1 MLLRTFLNSGV
12 TSFALSKRSVERES
26 RGSRLKILIVS
37 GFLGAGKTSFIQ
49 AMAKA
54 TGQDFVI
61 VENDFAQENIDSKIL
76 SQDQA
81 IADMKIV
88 ELSEGCICCSLNLD
102 FSFSVMTIANT
113 LKPDFLLVEPSGVA
127 QPTNIIQSLKKI
139 QYEKIS
145 LLAPITVVDY
155 QNYLLQRRDYPNY
168 FNDQLIAAGTIV
180 LSKSEQLDTADF
192 KQVADEL
199 QLPDDAAFPLS
210 HYSQWSKEDWLALLA
225 KELSADDIKKVGQR
239 FIQKKIRR
247 EADRDLSSLTL
258 SQLDFI
264 NPDQVY
270 AFLEDLLLGKYGE
283 IIRAKGFIPL
293 KDETLYADLVEKQIT
308 LSGLSPEG
316 AKLLVEEQEGKL
328 KADEFAPE
336 SGLPAAEKGTMN
348 LDSASRGGA
357 TEKDPA
363 GLVSATRP
371 LEIEQTPTE
380 LTPDSLPTTH
390 ALNKFVIIGKNLK
403 IAALR
408 ALSRK

>member
-1 MLLRTFLNSGV
+1 
-12 TSFALSKRSVERES
+12 
-26 RGSRLKILIVS
+26 
-37 GFLGAGKTSFIQ
+37 
-49 AMAKA
+49 MAQA
-54 TGQDFVI
+54 TGRDFVI
-61 VENDFAQENIDSKIL
+61 VENDFAEENIDSKIL

-81 IADMKIV
+81 LADMKIV
-88 ELSEGCICCSLNLD
+88 DLSEGCICCSLNLD

-139 QYEKIS
+139 QYEQIS
-145 LLAPITVVDY
+145 LLAPITIVDY

-192 KQVADEL
+192 KHVADEL
-199 QLPDDAAFPLS
+199 QLPEDAAFPLC
-210 HYSQWSKEDWLALLA
+210 HYSQWSKEDWLALLS

-239 FIQKKIRR
+239 FIQKKIKR
-247 EADRDLSSLTL
+247 EADRNLSSLTL

-270 AFLEDLLLGKYGE
+270 AFLEDLLLGKYGQ
-283 IIRAKGFIPL
+283 IIRAKGFISL

-308 LSGLSPEG
+308 LSGLAPEE
-316 AKLLVEEQEGKL
+316 AKLLAEEQEGKEGNEKVQSEL
-328 KADEFAPE
+328 TPE
-336 SGLPAAEKGTMN
+336 SCLTKAEKGTIK

-357 TEKDPA
+357 TDKDPA

-371 LEIEQTPTE
+371 VEIEKTSTE
-380 LTPDSLPTTH
+380 FTPDSLPTAH

-403 IAALR
+403 TADLR
-408 ALSRK
+408 ALARK

>member
-1 MLLRTFLNSGV
+1 M
-12 TSFALSKRSVERES
+12 
-26 RGSRLKILIVS
+26 KILIIS

-54 TGQDFVI
+54 TGREFVI
-61 VENDFAQENIDSKIL
+61 VENDFAEENIDSKIL

-145 LLAPITVVDY
+145 LLAPVTVVDY

-180 LSKSEQLDTADF
+180 LSKSEQLTPTDF
-192 KQVADEL
+192 KQVATEL
-199 QLPDDAAFPLS
+199 QLPEDAAFPLS

-225 KELSADDIKKVGQR
+225 KELSANELKKVGQR

-247 EADRDLSSLTL
+247 EADRNLSSLTL

-270 AFLEDLLLGKYGE
+270 AFLEDLLLGKYGQ

-308 LSGLSPEG
+308 LSGLSPEE
-316 AKLLVEEQEGKL
+316 AKLLAEEQEGKEQ
-328 KADEFAPE
+328 ADEFTPE
-336 SGLPAAEKGTMN
+336 SCLTESEKGATN
-348 LDSASRGGA
+348 LDSASRAGA
-357 TEKDPA
+357 TYKDPA

-371 LEIEQTPTE
+371 LEMEKTPTE
-380 LTPDSLPTTH
+380 LTPNSPPTAH
-390 ALNKFVIIGKNLK
+390 SLNKFVIIGKNLQT
-403 IAALR
+403 AALH
-408 ALSRK
+408 ALSRKNG

>member
-1 MLLRTFLNSGV
+1 
-12 TSFALSKRSVERES
+12 
-26 RGSRLKILIVS
+26 
-37 GFLGAGKTSFIQ
+37 
-49 AMAKA
+49 MAKA
-54 TGQDFVI
+54 TGREFVI

-180 LSKSEQLDTADF
+180 LSKSEQLDAADF
-192 KQVADEL
+192 ARVADEL
-199 QLPDDAAFPLS
+199 QLPEDAAFPLS

-239 FIQKKIRR
+239 FIQKKIKR
-247 EADRDLSSLTL
+247 EADRNLSSLTL

-316 AKLLVEEQEGKL
+316 AKLLAEEQEGKL
-328 KADEFAPE
+328 KANEFAPG
-336 SGLPAAEKGTMN
+336 SGLPAAGKGTMN

-363 GLVSATRP
+363 GLISATRP
-371 LEIEQTPTE
+371 LENEKTPTE
-380 LTPDSLPTTH
+380 LTPDSPPTAH
-390 ALNKFVIIGKNLK
+390 ALNQFVIIGKNLK
-403 IAALR
+403 SADLR
-408 ALSRK
+408 ALSRKNG

>member
-1 MLLRTFLNSGV
+1 
-12 TSFALSKRSVERES
+12 
-26 RGSRLKILIVS
+26 
-37 GFLGAGKTSFIQ
+37 
-49 AMAKA
+49 MAKA
-54 TGQDFVI
+54 TGREFVI
-61 VENDFAQENIDSKIL
+61 VENDFAEENIDSKIL

-81 IADMKIV
+81 IADMNIV

-113 LKPDFLLVEPSGVA
+113 LKPDVLLVEPSGVA
-127 QPTNIIQSLKKI
+127 QPTNIVQSLKNI
-139 QYEKIS
+139 QYEQIS
-145 LLAPITVVDY
+145 LLAPVTVVDY

-180 LSKSEQLDTADF
+180 LSKSEQLTPTDF
-192 KQVADEL
+192 KQVATEL
-199 QLPDDAAFPLS
+199 QLPEDAAFPLS
-210 HYSQWSKEDWLALLA
+210 HYSQWSKEDWLSLLA

-247 EADRDLSSLTL
+247 EADRNLSSLTL

-270 AFLEDLLLGKYGE
+270 AFLEDLLLGKYGQ

-308 LSGLSPEG
+308 LSGLSPEE
-316 AKLLVEEQEGKL
+316 AKLLAEEQEGKEQ
-328 KADEFAPE
+328 ADEFTPK
-336 SGLPAAEKGTMN
+336 SGLTESEKGITN
-348 LDSASRGGA
+348 LDSASRAGA
-357 TEKDPA
+357 TYKDPA

-371 LEIEQTPTE
+371 LEIEKTPTE
-380 LTPDSLPTTH
+380 LTPVSPPTAH
-390 ALNKFVIIGKNLK
+390 ALNKFVIIGKNLQT
-403 IAALR
+403 AALR

>member
-1 MLLRTFLNSGV
+1 M
-12 TSFALSKRSVERES
+12 
-26 RGSRLKILIVS
+26 KILIIS

-54 TGQDFVI
+54 TGREFVI
-61 VENDFAQENIDSKIL
+61 VENDFAEENIDSKIL

-127 QPTNIIQSLKKI
+127 QPTNIIQGLGKI
-139 QYEKIS
+139 QYEQIS

-180 LSKSEQLDTADF
+180 LSKSEQLDAADF
-192 KQVADEL
+192 ARVADEL
-199 QLPDDAAFPLS
+199 QLPEDAAFPLS
-210 HYSQWSKEDWLALLA
+210 HYSQWSKEDWLSLLA

-247 EADRDLSSLTL
+247 EADRNLSSLTL

-270 AFLEDLLLGKYGE
+270 AFLEDLLLGKYGQ
-283 IIRAKGFIPL
+283 IVRAKGFIPL

-308 LSGLSPEG
+308 LSGLSPEE
-316 AKLLVEEQEGKL
+316 AKLLAEEQEGKEQ
-328 KADEFAPE
+328 ADEFTPK
-336 SGLPAAEKGTMN
+336 SGLTESEKGTTN
-348 LDSASRGGA
+348 LDSASRAGA
-357 TEKDPA
+357 TYKDPA

-371 LEIEQTPTE
+371 LEIEKTPTE
-380 LTPDSLPTTH
+380 LIPDIPPTAH
-390 ALNKFVIIGKNLK
+390 SLNKFVIIGKNLQT
-403 IAALR
+403 ATLR
-408 ALSRK
+408 ALSRKNG

>member
-1 MLLRTFLNSGV
+1 M
-12 TSFALSKRSVERES
+12 
-26 RGSRLKILIVS
+26 KILIIS

-54 TGQDFVI
+54 TGREFVI
-61 VENDFAQENIDSKIL
+61 VENDFAEENIDSKIL

-145 LLAPITVVDY
+145 LLAPVTVVDY

-180 LSKSEQLDTADF
+180 LSKSEQLTPTDF
-192 KQVADEL
+192 KQVATEL
-199 QLPDDAAFPLS
+199 QLPEDAAFPLS

-225 KELSADDIKKVGQR
+225 KELSANELKKVGQR

-247 EADRDLSSLTL
+247 EADRNLSSLTL

-270 AFLEDLLLGKYGE
+270 AFLEDLLLGKYGQ

-308 LSGLSPEG
+308 LSGLSPEE
-316 AKLLVEEQEGKL
+316 AKLLAEEQEGKEQ
-328 KADEFAPE
+328 ADEFTPE
-336 SGLPAAEKGTMN
+336 SCLTESEKGTTN
-348 LDSASRGGA
+348 LDSASHAGA
-357 TEKDPA
+357 TYKDPA
-363 GLVSATRP
+363 GLVPATRP
-371 LEIEQTPTE
+371 LEIEKTPTE
-380 LTPDSLPTTH
+380 LIPDSSPTAH

-403 IAALR
+403 TAALH

>member
-1 MLLRTFLNSGV
+1 
-12 TSFALSKRSVERES
+12 
-26 RGSRLKILIVS
+26 
-37 GFLGAGKTSFIQ
+37 
-49 AMAKA
+49 MAKA
-54 TGQDFVI
+54 TGREFVI

-180 LSKSEQLDTADF
+180 LSKSEQLNTADF
-192 KQVADEL
+192 ARVADEL
-199 QLPDDAAFPLS
+199 QLPEDAAFPS
-210 HYSQWSKEDWLALLA
+210 CHYSQWSKEDWLALLS

-247 EADRDLSSLTL
+247 EADRNLSSLTL

-316 AKLLVEEQEGKL
+316 AKLLAEEQEGKL
-328 KADEFAPE
+328 KANEFAPG
-336 SGLPAAEKGTMN
+336 SGLPAAEKGTTN
-348 LDSASRGGA
+348 LDSVSHAYA
-357 TEKDPA
+357 INKDPA
-363 GLVSATRP
+363 GLVSATHP
-371 LEIEQTPTE
+371 VEIEKTPTE
-380 LTPDSLPTTH
+380 LTPDSTPTAH

-408 ALSRK
+408 ALSRKNG

>member
-1 MLLRTFLNSGV
+1 
-12 TSFALSKRSVERES
+12 
-26 RGSRLKILIVS
+26 
-37 GFLGAGKTSFIQ
+37 
-49 AMAKA
+49 MAKA
-54 TGQDFVI
+54 TGREFVI
-61 VENDFAQENIDSKIL
+61 VENDFAHENIDSKIL

-192 KQVADEL
+192 ARVADEL
-199 QLPDDAAFPLS
+199 QLPEDAAFPLC
-210 HYSQWSKEDWLALLA
+210 HYSQWSQEDWLALLA

-247 EADRDLSSLTL
+247 EADRNLSSLTL

-316 AKLLVEEQEGKL
+316 AKLLAEEQEGKEKVSAEL
-328 KADEFAPE
+328 TPDNCLTE
-336 SGLPAAEKGTMN
+336 AEKGTMN

-363 GLVSATRP
+363 GLVSATLP

-408 ALSRK
+408 ALARK

>member
-1 MLLRTFLNSGV
+1 M
-12 TSFALSKRSVERES
+12 
-26 RGSRLKILIVS
+26 KILIVS

-145 LLAPITVVDY
+145 LLAPNTVVDY

>member
-1 MLLRTFLNSGV
+1 
-12 TSFALSKRSVERES
+12 
-26 RGSRLKILIVS
+26 
-37 GFLGAGKTSFIQ
+37 
-49 AMAKA
+49 MAKA
-54 TGQDFVI
+54 TGREFVI
-61 VENDFAQENIDSKIL
+61 VENDFAEENIDSKIL

-113 LKPDFLLVEPSGVA
+113 LKPDVLLVEPSGVA
-127 QPTNIIQSLKKI
+127 QPTNIIHSLEKI
-139 QYEKIS
+139 QYEQIS

-180 LSKSEQLDTADF
+180 LSKSEQLDATDF
-192 KQVADEL
+192 ARVADEL
-199 QLPDDAAFPLS
+199 QLPEDAAFPLS

-225 KELSADDIKKVGQR
+225 KELSTDDIKKVGQR

-247 EADRDLSSLTL
+247 EADRNLSSLTL

-270 AFLEDLLLGKYGE
+270 AFLEDLLLGKYGQ
-283 IIRAKGFIPL
+283 IVRAKGFIPL

-308 LSGLSPEG
+308 LSGLSPEE
-316 AKLLVEEQEGKL
+316 AKLLAEEQVGEL
-328 KADEFAPE
+328 QTDELTQASLPDETGE
-336 SGLPAAEKGTMN
+336 SAAEISPN
-348 LDSASRGGA
+348 HRDEDA
-357 TEKDPA
+357 
-363 GLVSATRP
+363 
-371 LEIEQTPTE
+371 EQERTNIV
-380 LTPDSLPTTH
+380 PDSYLRDTIEESAKTSHGDSPAEAALAPCSYTSNTEMEPIAASSKQRKSAH
-390 ALNKFVIIGKNLK
+390 ELNKFVIIGKNLK
-403 IAALR
+403 TAALR